1 MRRWLISFA
10 AIGALLGIPALILQR
25 WVAETRFAA
34 IVLVLAW
41 FALVGIGLAAYV
53 WRRPAL
59 RRPVLGA
66 FAAILAGT
74 VAVGYATGFRD
85 MVVDEDVAMA
95 AMRPS
100 AERRARGLSG
110 EGPAEGRTQAS
121 KPAELA
127 RGRFAGADGH
137 AGTGV
142 ATVVEQPSGERL
154 LTFTEFDV
162 DPGVDVDVFL
172 SADPG
177 GIDDAVE
184 LGDLKGNVGDQQY
197 PVPEHVDLREHS
209 NVILWCNPF
218 TVRIA
223 VAELGV

>member
-1 MRRWLISFA
+1 
-10 AIGALLGIPALILQR
+10 
-25 WVAETRFAA
+25 
-34 IVLVLAW
+34 
-41 FALVGIGLAAYV
+41 
-53 WRRPAL
+53 
-59 RRPVLGA
+59 
-66 FAAILAGT
+66 
-74 VAVGYATGFRD
+74 

-100 AERRARGLSG
+100 AERRAGGS
-110 EGPAEGRTQAS
+110 AEGREAS
-121 KPAELA
+121 AGRARPGPV
-127 RGRFAGADGH
+127 RGRRRSRRDRRRDRGRAA
-137 AGTGV
+137 V
-142 ATVVEQPSGERL
+142 WERL

-197 PVPEHVDLREHS
+197 PCPARRPARHS

>member
-1 MRRWLISFA
+1 M
-10 AIGALLGIPALILQR
+10 
-25 WVAETRFAA
+25 
-34 IVLVLAW
+34 
-41 FALVGIGLAAYV
+41 
-53 WRRPAL
+53 
-59 RRPVLGA
+59 
-66 FAAILAGT
+66 
-74 VAVGYATGFRD
+74 
-85 MVVDEDVAMA
+85 
-95 AMRPS
+95 
-100 AERRARGLSG
+100 
-110 EGPAEGRTQAS
+110 
-121 KPAELA
+121 
-127 RGRFAGADGH
+127 
-137 AGTGV
+137 
-142 ATVVEQPSGERL
+142 VEQPSGERL

-197 PVPEHVDLREHS
+197 AVPEHVDLREHS